1 MATGVTDIIYCLNF
15 HPEKFHNVSTW
26 NFALSSVYKPYDASV
41 CIGGW
46 VSPVSPSP
54 SELCLSAVHLL
65 GLGTLAYGGHRFC
78 KGAANAGLKHL
89 AIGHQ
94 TVLVDTS
101 IPLFSVF

>member
-1 MATGVTDIIYCLNF
+1 MSVLGILHSAA
-15 HPEKFHNVSTW
+15 ST
-26 NFALSSVYKPYDASV
+26 NLRMPLFALEDGS
-41 CIGGW
+41 G
-46 VSPVSPSP
+46 
-54 SELCLSAVHLL
+54 ELCLSAVHLL